1 MKDPARHREMV
12 CLSRQVFLGVKNMIT
27 CFARLLAVCLVL
39 SFATPL
45 WAADA
50 KTAPVPDKPAKVDV
64 RVTAVNVQC
73 DSNDSIGA
81 RLGTAMKEAFNSS
94 NLFRLSNENEPK
106 MTILISTAPEF
117 PSRPSLSSVYS
128 VTWTFSQ
135 ANGYLYMLL
144 DRQLGTVGADE
155 VDGLVAKL
163 VEKSDGLSVKYSN
176 LWKK

>member
-1 MKDPARHREMV
+1 
-12 CLSRQVFLGVKNMIT
+12 MIT
-27 CFARLLAVCLVL
+27 YFARLLAVCLVL

-50 KTAPVPDKPAKVDV
+50 QTAPVPDKPAKVDV
-64 RVTAVNVQC
+64 RVTAVSVQC

-106 MTILISTAPEF
+106 MIILISTAPEF

-128 VTWTFSQ
+128 VTWAFSTS
-135 ANGYLYMLL
+135 NSYLYMLL

-155 VDGLVAKL
+155 VDGLVARL
-163 VEKSDGLSVKYSN
+163 VEKTDGLGVKYSY